1 MRILYL
7 LGLLL
12 VFPGFIQAQTLT
24 YQLLPKQIAMNTW
37 VITGLTEDF
46 SSANG
51 GDVVNSA
58 FIVTDDGV
66 LVLDTGP
73 SKRYGEALRQ
83 LISEV
88 TTQPILAVYN
98 SHHHPDHF
106 LGNQAFA
113 DLPIYSLP
121 STAALISSRGEA
133 YTENMYRLLGD
144 WMRGTDVQL
153 PSHSIEL
160 GEHWIGGHQIEFLA
174 FSGHSGDQADL
185 VILDK
190 TTGVLF
196 AFDLVF
202 NGRALTT
209 PDTPGLERW
218 IEDLE
223 QLRHV
228 SFEHL
233 VPGHGVVTTDATP
246 IDQTQSYLRWLDALL
261 SESARQGLSAID
273 VMIHPIPDEFT
284 EITLTRSELQRSVV
298 HLYADYEAR
307 FLVE

>member
-12 VFPGFIQAQTLT
+12 FCPGFVQAQVLT
-24 YQLLPKQIAMNTW
+24 YQLLPEQIATNTW
-37 VITGLTEDF
+37 VVTGLTEDF

-88 TTQPILAVYN
+88 TAQPILAVYN

-121 STAALISSRGEA
+121 STRALISSRGEA

-144 WMRGTDVQL
+144 WMRGTAVL
-153 PSHSIEL
+153 PPSHSIEL
-160 GEHWIGGHQIEFLA
+160 GEHWIGGHQLAFMA

-209 PDTPGLERW
+209 PDTPGLQLW

-223 QLRHV
+223 QLRHL
-228 SFEHL
+228 SLERL
-233 VPGHGVVTTDATP
+233 VPGHGVVTTDAAP
-246 IDQTQSYLRWLDALL
+246 IDQTRSYLRWLDALL
-261 SESARQGLSAID
+261 DESARQGLSAID
-273 VMIHPIPDEFT
+273 VMLQPIPDEFS
-284 EITLTRSELQRSVV
+284 EITLTGSELQRSVV
-298 HLYADYEAR
+298 HLYPDYEAR

>member
-12 VFPGFIQAQTLT
+12 VCPVVAQAQAFT
-24 YQLLPKQIAMNTW
+24 YQLLPEQIAKNTW
-37 VITGLTEDF
+37 VVTGLTEDF
-46 SSANG
+46 SSTNG

-58 FIVTDDGV
+58 FIVTDVGV

-73 SKRYGEALRQ
+73 SRRYGEALRQ
-83 LISEV
+83 LISEI
-88 TTQPILAVYN
+88 TAQPILAVYN

-121 STAALISSRGEA
+121 STRALISSRGEA

-144 WMRGTDVQL
+144 WMRGTDVL
-153 PSHSIEL
+153 PPSHNIEL
-160 GEHWIGGHQIEFLA
+160 GEHWIGEHQLTFMA

-185 VILDK
+185 VILDNS
-190 TTGVLF
+190 TGVLF

-202 NGRALTT
+202 NERALTT
-209 PDTPGLERW
+209 PDTPGLQQW

-223 QLRHV
+223 HLGQL
-228 SFEHL
+228 SFQYL
-233 VPGHGVVTTDATP
+233 VPGHGVVTSDATP
-246 IDQTQSYLRWLDALL
+246 IDQTLSYLRWLDALL
-261 SESARQGLSAID
+261 DTSSRQGLSAID
-273 VMIHPIPDEFT
+273 VMLQPIPEEFA
-284 EITLTRSELQRSVV
+284 EVTLTRSELQRSVV
-298 HLYADYEAR
+298 HLYPAYEAR